1 MINRLN
7 VTSIYVLDKEEAF
20 DFYEDRRLGLGDEL
34 TADYESAVAKILRN
48 PTIGRRLTG
57 DVRRWS
63 LQQFPYAL
71 IYQIHPDFIL
81 IVAVAHFRRKPGY
94 WRNRLAPDKR
104 R

>member
-1 MINRLN
+1 MH
-7 VTSIYVLDKEEAF
+7 YKVLPPARAELEEAF

-57 DVRRWS
+57 DVRRWPFHE
-63 LQQFPYAL
+63 FPYAL
-71 IYQIHPDFIL
+71 IYQIRQDSIL